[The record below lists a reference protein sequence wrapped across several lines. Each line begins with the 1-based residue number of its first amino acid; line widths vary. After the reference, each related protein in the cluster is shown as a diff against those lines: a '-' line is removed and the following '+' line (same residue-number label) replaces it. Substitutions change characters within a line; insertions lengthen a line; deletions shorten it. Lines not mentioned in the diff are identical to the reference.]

1 MRASTPPVCSH
12 CQSTKSPLWRRG
24 AQQEVLCNACGL
36 YWKHHG
42 SYRPLALKAAAD
54 RKQEFTELPEISKL
68 SFQAEK
74 RAGKESNN
82 GNQSTNKAFTFHDYQ
97 KVSQTGKHFYHFV
110 AKS

>member
-54 RKQEFTELPEISKL
+54 RKQESTEPSGNNFITSV
-68 SFQAEK
+68 QVEK
-74 RAGKESNN
+74 RPTRDHNN
-82 GNQSTNKAFTFHDYQ
+82 SQSGGKAFTFHDYQ
-97 KVSQTGKHFYHFV
+97 KVSHY
-110 AKS
+110 